1 MQQNQTNG
9 HGGNVFVFTEQITPV
24 EGRADDVLAVSLKS
38 AELLRGQPGL
48 IQYMVT
54 KSEKSDGQI
63 CTTVVWTQKSDFQNF
78 MKTDAVA
85 ALLKSDDMANIKTW
99 MSDYEASMSS
109 YVDGWHP

>member
-1 MQQNQTNG
+1 MQNETKD
-9 HGGNVFVFTEQITPV
+9 HGGNVFVFTETITPV
-24 EGRADDVLAVSLKS
+24 KGRSDDVLELSLKS

-54 KSEKSDGQI
+54 KSEKSDGKI
-63 CTTVVWTQKSDFQNF
+63 FSTVVWSQKSDFQNF

-85 ALLKSDDMANIKTW
+85 ALLKSDDMENIKTW
-99 MSDYEASMSS
+99 MNDYEASMSS

>member
-1 MQQNQTNG
+1 MEQNHANG
-9 HGGNVFVFTEQITPV
+9 HGGNVFVFTEIITPV
-24 EGRADDVLAVSLKS
+24 EGRTDDVLAVSLKS
-38 AELLRGQPGL
+38 AELLRGQPGM

-63 CTTVVWTQKSDFQNF
+63 CTTVVWAQKSDFQNF

-85 ALLKSDDMANIKTW
+85 ALLKSDEMANIKTW
-99 MSDYEASMSS
+99 MGDYEASMSS